1 MSVYCTDC
9 TRDLRRGHLATCPQS
24 RASARRCFIDDVTEM
39 RAFGETPERAASRL
53 AEILVDFRDTAAMRQ
68 VRQAEMDLTNAR
80 VGIYRGAAL
89 RRAPQAAVLGASA
102 DSQQALTIAGEV
114 ASPHHAKETPCLT

>member
-53 AEILVDFRDTAAMRQ
+53 GMTVDAM
-68 VRQAEMDLTNAR
+68 AR
-80 VGIYRGAAL
+80 RL
-89 RRAPQAAVLGASA
+89 RRYGMPWLAAEAAQTQARRKRL
-102 DSQQALTIAGEV
+102 
-114 ASPHHAKETPCLT
+114 HA